1 MIGRDRLDLAMLAY
15 TEAGTTS
22 FAAQMAGIEPVEL
35 AEWSHDATG
44 SVFADSDVVI
54 NETDHSVRA
63 GLLATGVLIG
73 VTVGRQA

>member
-44 SVFADSDVVI
+44 PAFVDFL
-54 NETDHSVRA
+54 NETETDHSVRA